1 MNKSLSTYKIKLV
14 ALNSQYIHTNLAV
27 HYIAEALR
35 ASAVDATIYEGN
47 VNMQVA
53 QLYDNIVK
61 DMPEIIAFSTYIFN
75 IKTVVTLAKKIRELL
90 PQTKVV
96 FGGIEAENNIAQ
108 LLPLCDTILVGDG
121 EVVFL
126 DYLDNGCPSGVFK
139 STKTAISSNIASPYG
154 EEYFKHTS
162 GKIAYFEASR
172 GCPFRCSY
180 CMSCKDDLRLFNLDF
195 IKAELA
201 KFRGANIKVLKFVDR
216 TANLKNRYAK
226 EVLRAVIAESSNY
239 NFPVHFEVAPELFDE
254 EYFDIISTAPKG
266 TLQFEVGMQS
276 FNEKTLQAINRRCNK
291 SVIEHNI
298 KRLIGLNNAVV
309 HCDLIAGLPYED
321 LASLKESFNTL
332 FDIGPHEIQL
342 GLLKV
347 LMGSELADTITPD
360 YIYNSEAPYDII
372 STPFLS
378 AEEVIN
384 VKNTEIAVNKI
395 YNSGRFKRTIARFI
409 DRSAFDF
416 FADIA
421 SITGNLTGT
430 SLNDIILKFRDYLI
444 AKGNA
449 KEEVVEYLRFD
460 YFSTNNCRKTPS
472 ALFREHKLNINGINR
487 VLKKQGNFMAFET
500 FLGENG
506 EMTAVPRVVRCDY
519 SDFDVVNGVFST
531 TILQDDQ

>member
-1 MNKSLSTYKIKLV
+1 MNNSLSNNKVRLV

-35 ASAVDATIYEGN
+35 ASYINATIYEGN
-47 VNMQVA
+47 VNMAVA
-53 QLYDNIVK
+53 ELYDNIVE
-61 DMPEIIAFSTYIFN
+61 DMPDIIAFSTYIFN
-75 IKTVVTLAKKIRELL
+75 IKMVVTLAKKIRELL
-90 PQTKVV
+90 PQIKVV

-126 DYLDNGCPSGVFK
+126 DYINNGCPSGVFK
-139 STKTAISSNIASPYG
+139 STKSAISCDIISPYG

-195 IKAELA
+195 AKAELA
-201 KFRGANIKVLKFVDR
+201 KFRGSNIKVLKFVDR

-226 EVLRAVIAESSNY
+226 DVLRAVIAESEHFD
-239 NFPVHFEVAPELFDE
+239 FPVHFEVAPELFDD
-254 EYFDIISTAPKG
+254 EYFDIISTAPVG
-266 TLQFEVGMQS
+266 ALQFEVGMQS
-276 FNEKTLQAINRRCNK
+276 FNEKTLQAINRKCNK
-291 SVIEHNI
+291 NVIEHNI

-332 FDIGPHEIQL
+332 FAIAPHEIQL

-347 LMGSELADTITPD
+347 LTGSELADTITPD

-378 AEEVIN
+378 AEEVVD

-409 DRSAFDF
+409 DRSAYDF

-421 SITGNLTGT
+421 RLAGNLTGT
-430 SLNDIILKFRDYLI
+430 SLNDIILKFRDYLV
-444 AKGNA
+444 AKGN
-449 KEEVVEYLRFD
+449 KVDEVVEYLRFD

-487 VLKKQGNFMAFET
+487 VLKKQGNLMAFET
-500 FLGENG
+500 FLDEKGALTE
-506 EMTAVPRVVRCDY
+506 VPRVICCDY
-519 SDFDVVNGVFST
+519 NDFDEVNRVFST
-531 TILQDDQ
+531 KFM